1 MVLTERINRAIFV
14 NASTAA
20 LVAGTGMMLWAGLLL
35 AAQCLFWLKFGQWQP
50 IPTFALA
57 LAGDQQVFQLVP
69 VALLFAEW
77 NPLALVPSL
86 GIASGPD
93 EAASAL
99 GGDLAGLVKVIAW
112 SLHLPL
118 TAVLVGGALAAFW
131 AFAWAQDKKED

>member
-1 MVLTERINRAIFV
+1 MVLVERLDRAFV
-14 NASTAA
+14 SGASLA
-20 LVAGTGMMLWAGLLL
+20 LLLAGVGLALWAGTLLV
-35 AAQCLFWLKFGQWQP
+35 AQCLFWLRFGQWQP

-57 LAGDQQVFQLVP
+57 LAADQQVFQLVP

-99 GGDLAGLVKVIAW
+99 GGNLAGLVKVIAW
-112 SLHLPL
+112 SLRLPL

>member
-1 MVLTERINRAIFV
+1 MVLVERLDR
-14 NASTAA
+14 A
-20 LVAGTGMMLWAGLLL
+20 LVSSASLALLLAGVGLALWAGTLLV
-35 AAQCLFWLKFGQWQP
+35 AQCLFWLKFGQWQP

-99 GGDLAGLVKVIAW
+99 GGNLAGLVKVIAW

-118 TAVLVGGALAAFW
+118 TAVLVGGALTAFW